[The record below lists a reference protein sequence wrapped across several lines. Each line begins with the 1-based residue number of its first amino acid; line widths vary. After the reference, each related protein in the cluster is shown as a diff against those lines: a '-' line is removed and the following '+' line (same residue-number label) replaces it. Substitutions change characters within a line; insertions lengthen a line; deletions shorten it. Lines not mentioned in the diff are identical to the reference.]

1 VFTGLVS
8 AVGTVVRIEKKS
20 DGKTFH
26 IEAPAPPYDDL
37 QVGESIAIMGA
48 CLTVEQFRQL
58 TDKNVSFTC
67 TAGYETLGLTTL
79 GDLSAGSKVHLERAL
94 RLADRLG
101 GHLMSGHVDGVG
113 RVVGVREVGVSLEL
127 RFQIPPEL
135 QNHLIKKG
143 SVAVDGVSLTIT
155 AVHNNEFSVMIIPHT
170 RQETLLGAVRPG
182 TKVNIET
189 DIIGK
194 YVVRMLGESNPQFSD
209 GQRLEGLL
217 QELNP
222 ISSSSEKRAKR

>member
-1 VFTGLVS
+1 MFTGLVS
-8 AVGTVVRIEKKS
+8 AVGTVLRVEKKS

-37 QVGESIAIMGA
+37 QLGESIAVMGT
-48 CLTVEQFRQL
+48 CLTVEQFTPL
-58 TDKNVSFTC
+58 ADTKVTFTC
-67 TAGYETLGLTTL
+67 TAGYETLELTTL
-79 GDLSAGSKVHLERAL
+79 GELKPNSKVHLERAL

-101 GHLMSGHVDGVG
+101 GHLVSGHVDGIG
-113 RVVGVREVGVSLEL
+113 HVVGVRDVGVSREL
-127 RFQIPPEL
+127 RFQIPTHL
-135 QNHLIKKG
+135 QNHLIQKG

-170 RQETLLGAVRPG
+170 QQETLLGAARRG

-194 YVVRMLGESNPQFSD
+194 YVVRMLGESNPQISD
-209 GQRLEGLL
+209 GRRLEGLL

-222 ISSSSEKRAKR
+222 ISSSSE